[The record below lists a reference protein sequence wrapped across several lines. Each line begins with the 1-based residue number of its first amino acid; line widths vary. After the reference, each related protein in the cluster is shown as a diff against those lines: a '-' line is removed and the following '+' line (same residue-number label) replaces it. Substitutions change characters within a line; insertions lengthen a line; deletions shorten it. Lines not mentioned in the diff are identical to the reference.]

1 MNILEVAT
9 TSRCPKLP
17 VGGDSFMVPR
27 AGGDSFKVTRVS
39 GGEDSF
45 VLPRA
50 GGDSFMVPRAG
61 GDSFMVTRA
70 SWGRGQL
77 QPGRRGQLLELGS
90 DARS

>member
-1 MNILEVAT
+1 MNILGVAT

-27 AGGDSFKVTRVS
+27 AGGDSFKLTRVS
-39 GGEDSF
+39 GGGDSF
-45 VLPRA
+45 V
-50 GGDSFMVPRAG
+50 VPRAG

-77 QPGRRGQLLELGS
+77 QSGRRGQLLELGS
-90 DARS
+90 KARS